1 MICVVS
7 AIGVA
12 SLCSLHGAKYT
23 CCLEI
28 ESDSIKFE
36 NTETRGVIS
45 IMIFM

>member
-7 AIGVA
+7 AIVVA

-23 CCLEI
+23 CCSQS

-36 NTETRGVIS
+36 NTETRGVFS